1 MRYAV
6 HCHDCYMSS
15 FFSYD
20 KYGSLGRKESMGRY
34 KKYQPSSSNS
44 AVGLSMGSPRL
55 VARNLQMRDFD
66 GAAAAGSAAISN
78 PDAGPSYA
86 NVMGPRQS
94 PIMGR
99 RALGPPQPSPKVHR
113 RQTSNPVSNH
123 HKPEVIYDLK
133 RLILCMLTALLTL
146 ASL

>member
-6 HCHDCYMSS
+6 HCHDLYMSS

-55 VARNLQMRDFD
+55 VARNLQMHRSSDFD
-66 GAAAAGSAAISN
+66 SSVVVTANNASN
-78 PDAGPSYA
+78 TPDGPSYA

-113 RQTSNPVSNH
+113 RQTSLNPNH
-123 HKPEVIYDLK
+123 HKPEVQ
-133 RLILCMLTALLTL
+133 
-146 ASL
+146 